1 MAARDLSKFAWL
13 SIAAALVTMGLKL
26 GAWLVTG
33 SVGLLSDALESSVNL
48 VAAVLMLVALRI
60 SARPADETHEFGHEK
75 AELFSAGAE
84 GSMIIV
90 AAAVI
95 IWTAVGRLLSP
106 EPLQD
111 VGVGLAISAT
121 AAVVNLLVSLRL
133 RREGRQ
139 QHSFALVADAK
150 HLMTDVWTSAGV
162 LVGVALAGLTG
173 WERLDP
179 LIALAVGLN
188 IVVTGGRV
196 VLHAAPG

>member
-1 MAARDLSKFAWL
+1 MPGRECTRRDTALVATRDLSKFVWL

-75 AELFSAGAE
+75 AELFSAGVE

-90 AAAVI
+90 AAALI

-133 RREGRQ
+133 QRGG
-139 QHSFALVADAK
+139 VG
-150 HLMTDVWTSAGV
+150 SAPSPSSPT
-162 LVGVALAGLTG
+162 AS
-173 WERLDP
+173 
-179 LIALAVGLN
+179 IS
-188 IVVTGGRV
+188 
-196 VLHAAPG
+196 